1 MAVAH
6 PIGIHE
12 KALPGGLSWKSTF
25 ELVDESGYDY
35 YALSIDESDQGIA
48 RLKWSAAKRRRML
61 QAASSRSVQIMTV
74 ALSAHRR
81 FPWGSSDP
89 ETRSRA
95 DWLAKDAI
103 ELAYDLEASCV
114 QIAGYFT
121 RSEPTHKNARS
132 YFLDGLARSLSLAEQ
147 RGVVLALENVD
158 DSDVTS
164 VDEGLEI
171 LGAVESGSL
180 KLCVD
185 VGNLAGN
192 EHDVTTQLK
201 SALPVAFGVQL
212 KDARPGE
219 FRGVPYGEGTVPF
232 SDVFREI
239 SKHPDMPLSIE
250 MWNDAG
256 DSSMA
261 SDAYQ
266 WLLSQWNKSV
276 HARLEQPERRGP
288 RPEPAQFIAGSH
300 GPAFARRG
308 PLPVRR
314 RNQGSQSP

>member
-1 MAVAH
+1 MAH

-25 ELVDESGYDY
+25 ELVRESGYDY
-35 YALSIDESDQGIA
+35 YELSIDASDQCIA
-48 RLKWSAAKRRRML
+48 RLQWSAAERRRVL

-121 RSEPTHKNARS
+121 RSEPAHKNARN
-132 YFLDGLARSLSLAEQ
+132 YFLDGLARSLPLAEK

-158 DSDVTS
+158 DSDITT
-164 VDEGLEI
+164 VDEGLEV
-171 LGAVESGSL
+171 LGAVESESL
-180 KLCVD
+180 KLYVD
-185 VGNLAGN
+185 VGNLAGS
-192 EHDVTTQLK
+192 EHDVTAQLK

-219 FRGVPYGEGTVPF
+219 FRRVPYGEGTVPF

-239 SKHPDMPLSIE
+239 SKQSPDMPLSIE

-266 WLLSQWNKSV
+266 WLLSQWSKSV
-276 HARLEQPERRGP
+276 HAELEQPERREP
-288 RPEPAQFIAGSH
+288 RFEAAQFIAGRE
-300 GPAFARRG
+300 GPAFARRDH
-308 PLPVRR
+308 LPVRR
-314 RNQGSQSP
+314 RNQGPQSP